1 MVLELIFGLAIL
13 AIIFYI
19 AMRLLHSIVFG
30 VVLIVLVFVAS
41 YLAIGA
47 FPDLKAVPII
57 GPFLNLPSTLG
68 EALETVR
75 GFFVNIDI
83 ISTARDSENNLLIT
97 VTNNGVFELTDY
109 KVYVGN
115 TTAAIKNKPKEP
127 LRYKETTT
135 IETDWK
141 GNFTYVAVETKQD
154 KSTYKQ

>member
-1 MVLELIFGLAIL
+1 MVVEVIFGLAIL
-13 AIIFYI
+13 AILFYI
-19 AMRLLHSIVFG
+19 VMRVLHSIVFG

-41 YLAIGA
+41 HLVIGA
-47 FPDLKAVPII
+47 FPDLKSVPII
-57 GPFLNLPSTLG
+57 GPFLNLPLSLG

-83 ISTARDSENNLLIT
+83 VSTTRDSENNLLVTI
-97 VTNNGVFELTDY
+97 TNNGVFELTDY
-109 KVYVGN
+109 KVYVDN

-154 KSTYKQ
+154 KSTYRQ